1 MRLER
6 EGDLYGK
13 RSFFASWPS
22 AKSLG
27 LLAVV
32 AALSSAAL
40 ADPPAARVTPAAPAA
55 QAQAAQPF
63 QATKAVAASAT
74 AAPQSVA
81 MQQRVDQL
89 AILTQERNEILT
101 KLNKLDANGDK
112 AALARIQADLQAID
126 REIARS
132 TRQPIYPTSVAT
144 AQSPGAAGAKT
155 VSAAPSANQESQ
167 TQESEK
173 VTYEGWDIF
182 KNFGRKG
189 N

>member
-40 ADPPAARVTPAAPAA
+40 ADPPAA

-89 AILTQERNEILT
+89 AILTQERNEILA
-101 KLNKLDANGDK
+101 KLNKWEANGDK
-112 AALARIQADLQAID
+112 AVLARIQADLQAID
-126 REIARS
+126 REIARAS
-132 TRQPIYPTSVAT
+132 RQPIYPTSSVANT
-144 AQSPGAAGAKT
+144 QVASAKP
-155 VSAAPSANQESQ
+155 VSAAPTANQESQ

>member
-55 QAQAAQPF
+55 QTQAAQPF

-89 AILTQERNEILT
+89 AILTQERNEILA
-101 KLNKLDANGDK
+101 KLNKWEANGDK
-112 AALARIQADLQAID
+112 AVLARIQADLQAID
-126 REIARS
+126 REIARAS
-132 TRQPIYPTSVAT
+132 RQPIYPTSSVANT
-144 AQSPGAAGAKT
+144 QVASAKP
-155 VSAAPSANQESQ
+155 VSAAPTANQESQ

>member
-63 QATKAVAASAT
+63 QATKAVAASA

-89 AILTQERNEILT
+89 AILTQERNEILA
-101 KLNKLDANGDK
+101 KLNKWEANGDK
-112 AALARIQADLQAID
+112 AVLARIQADLQAID
-126 REIARS
+126 REIARAS
-132 TRQPIYPTSVAT
+132 RQPIYPTSSVANT
-144 AQSPGAAGAKT
+144 QVASAKP
-155 VSAAPSANQESQ
+155 VSAAPTANQESQ

>member
-40 ADPPAARVTPAAPAA
+40 ADTPAARVTPAAPAA

-89 AILTQERNEILT
+89 AILTQERNEILA
-101 KLNKLDANGDK
+101 KLNKWEANGDK
-112 AALARIQADLQAID
+112 AVLARIQADLQAID
-126 REIARS
+126 REIARAS
-132 TRQPIYPTSVAT
+132 RQPIYPTSSVANT
-144 AQSPGAAGAKT
+144 QVASAKP
-155 VSAAPSANQESQ
+155 VSAAPTANQESQ

>member
-40 ADPPAARVTPAAPAA
+40 ADTPAARVTPAAPAA

-89 AILTQERNEILT
+89 AILTQERYEILA
-101 KLNKLDANGDK
+101 KLNKWEANGDK
-112 AALARIQADLQAID
+112 AVLARIQADLQAID
-126 REIARS
+126 REIARAS
-132 TRQPIYPTSVAT
+132 RQPIYPTSSVANT
-144 AQSPGAAGAKT
+144 QVASAKP
-155 VSAAPSANQESQ
+155 VSAAPTANQESQ